1 MKEVLD
7 ALVDGKSFEVV
18 LEEFQLSKYELLA
31 VLRKELL
38 SYQKD
43 FNLEQMDQLRSTY
56 LSSYSMVDLTGQKVM
71 LVSDTHFASKK
82 ENPDYFPMV
91 LNFCHNHGIFYL
103 FHAGDIGDGLV
114 EADKNYQT
122 PMKQCERILD
132 VYLEDESI
140 RQYLLGGN
148 HDYKYLEH
156 GIDLLKVL
164 SSEKKNVFPLGYTQS
179 YFTVFGYPISFEHYS
194 KKHSSY
200 RLVEYP
206 FVISGHAHKSRFAD
220 NFIKLPT
227 LSDDIHYKNLPEGVP
242 GFVVMET
249 TSYEMHFDLTFSRYS
264 FDSLEPRKEE
274 AYTYQ
279 FVKKL

>member
-43 FNLEQMDQLRSTY
+43 FNLEQMDQLRTTY

-114 EADKNYQT
+114 
-122 PMKQCERILD
+122 
-132 VYLEDESI
+132 
-140 RQYLLGGN
+140 
-148 HDYKYLEH
+148 
-156 GIDLLKVL
+156 
-164 SSEKKNVFPLGYTQS
+164 
-179 YFTVFGYPISFEHYS
+179 
-194 KKHSSY
+194 
-200 RLVEYP
+200 
-206 FVISGHAHKSRFAD
+206 
-220 NFIKLPT
+220 
-227 LSDDIHYKNLPEGVP
+227 
-242 GFVVMET
+242 
-249 TSYEMHFDLTFSRYS
+249 
-264 FDSLEPRKEE
+264 
-274 AYTYQ
+274 
-279 FVKKL
+279 